1 MELRIFKVVV
11 RRYPCVTPLGALV
24 TCRISAVNQG
34 LFFLED
40 IALFHRSVGPEDTK
54 LKRKYMIE
62 QKSGCMGR
70 HPICGGSNRAAET
83 SPYGAYREVRSEEGT
98 VR

>member
-1 MELRIFKVVV
+1 M
-11 RRYPCVTPLGALV
+11 RYSTWSLGYV
-24 TCRISAVNQG
+24 QNKCS
-34 LFFLED
+34 ES
-40 IALFHRSVGPEDTK
+40 RSVLSGRYSFVSSFSRTRDTK